1 MRRHAVHAL
10 SCDACKAAPLGAD
23 VAGPLRRCVAEDPN
37 PKVRL
42 EALRAL
48 LARAT
53 GDETA
58 SLLTGL
64 AQDPDLLA
72 EINHARPGSLPE
84 PLRGP
89 LAAT

>member
-1 MRRHAVHAL
+1 MVGL
-10 SCDACKAAPLGAD
+10 
-23 VAGPLRRCVAEDPN
+23 LRRCLAEDPN

-48 LARAT
+48 LARA
-53 GDETA
+53 GEDETT

-64 AQDPDLLA
+64 AEDPNLLA
-72 EINHARPGSLPE
+72 EIDHARPGSLPE

-89 LAAT
+89 LG